1 MKHKYLS
8 TIITILILTA
18 GVAVYTYNIT
28 GKMTDAFY
36 VTTIVFIALV
46 AAAVLIAVIEQK
58 KEQFVDKRKYIL
70 IFLSDTVVLLLGL
83 MIIAAYWY
91 VGEIVLEC
99 SVSMLFIITELL
111 AIVAFYLLF
120 LVLDIRKATEKKNNQ
135 DI

>member
-36 VTTIVFIALV
+36 STTIVFLALV
-46 AAAVLIAVIEQK
+46 AATVLIAEIEQK
-58 KEQFVDKRKYIL
+58 KKQFVAKRKCPL
-70 IFLSDTVVLLLGL
+70 IILSDTAVLLAGL

-91 VGEIVLEC
+91 VGEIVLEF

>member
-1 MKHKYLS
+1 MRHKYLS

-36 VTTIVFIALV
+36 STTIVFLALV
-46 AAAVLIAVIEQK
+46 AATVLIAEIEQK
-58 KEQFVDKRKYIL
+58 KKQFVAKRKCLL
-70 IFLSDTVVLLLGL
+70 IILSDTAVLLAGL

-91 VGEIVLEC
+91 VGEIVLEF

-111 AIVAFYLLF
+111 AIAAFYLLF
-120 LVLDIRKATEKKNNQ
+120 LVLDIRKATEKKK
-135 DI
+135 

>member
-1 MKHKYLS
+1 MKYKYLS

-36 VTTIVFIALV
+36 STTIVFLALV
-46 AAAVLIAVIEQK
+46 AATVLIAEIEQK
-58 KEQFVDKRKYIL
+58 KKQFVAKRKCPL
-70 IFLSDTVVLLLGL
+70 IILSDTAVLLAGL

-91 VGEIVLEC
+91 VGEIVLEF

-111 AIVAFYLLF
+111 AIAAFYLLF
-120 LVLDIRKATEKKNNQ
+120 LVLDIRKATEKKK
-135 DI
+135 

>member
-1 MKHKYLS
+1 MRHKYLS

-36 VTTIVFIALV
+36 STTIVFLALV
-46 AAAVLIAVIEQK
+46 AATVLIAEIEQK
-58 KEQFVDKRKYIL
+58 KKQFVAKRKCPL
-70 IFLSDTVVLLLGL
+70 IILSDTAVLLAGL

-91 VGEIVLEC
+91 VGEIVLEF

-111 AIVAFYLLF
+111 AIAAFYLLF
-120 LVLDIRKATEKKNNQ
+120 LVLDIRKATEKKK
-135 DI
+135 

>member
-36 VTTIVFIALV
+36 STTIVFLALV
-46 AAAVLIAVIEQK
+46 AATVLIAEIEQK
-58 KEQFVDKRKYIL
+58 KKQFVAKRKCPLIIL
-70 IFLSDTVVLLLGL
+70 LDTAVLLAGL

-91 VGEIVLEC
+91 VGEIVLEF

-111 AIVAFYLLF
+111 AIAAFYLLF
-120 LVLDIRKATEKKNNQ
+120 LVLDIRKATEKKK
-135 DI
+135 

>member
-36 VTTIVFIALV
+36 STTIVFLALV
-46 AAAVLIAVIEQK
+46 AATVLIAEIEQK
-58 KEQFVDKRKYIL
+58 KKQFVAKRKCPL
-70 IFLSDTVVLLLGL
+70 IILSDTAVLLAGL

-91 VGEIVLEC
+91 VGEIVLEF

-111 AIVAFYLLF
+111 AIAAFYLLF
-120 LVLDIRKATEKKNNQ
+120 LVLDIRKATEKKK
-135 DI
+135 